1 MDVDRHRVFPAEA
14 VHGVVEVKSR
24 LTKSEV
30 RDALDKVASVKR
42 LRKAFYLPVADIRRG
57 LPIPPT
63 RGFVFAYT
71 AAAKLTTL
79 TTHVI
84 EWCEAHHEGLWPD
97 AIYVLDRGSVLWF
110 VPDRSRFQPAWRP
123 GSTIGLLEAL
133 NPRDVLILMLLQ
145 MRSVFT
151 EAAAA
156 MPPVDVKPY
165 VESAVLGVPK
175 FPEPRFPAAPDP
187 PSPAYIK

>member
-1 MDVDRHRVFPAEA
+1 MRSRAGAADSALEVVVGPLYRMRRRRPHLRSFNRRTMRQTGRRVRP
-14 VHGVVEVKSR
+14 
-24 LTKSEV
+24 
-30 RDALDKVASVKR
+30 
-42 LRKAFYLPVADIRRG
+42 
-57 LPIPPT
+57 
-63 RGFVFAYT
+63 
-71 AAAKLTTL
+71 
-79 TTHVI
+79 
-84 EWCEAHHEGLWPD
+84 AHHEALWPD

-133 NPRDVLILMLLQ
+133 NPRYVLILMLLQ